1 MVCVALGVCP
11 WAPEPLS
18 TSSQELNVCLSSV
31 QTSPEMV
38 GGLGLRICGMTS
50 YSLSLPLCPS
60 FSASDCVCS
69 RQENVGCRFLSLVF
83 LEAQFLAQCCV
94 YEALWPVST
103 GGCLVSVSHLR

>member
-1 MVCVALGVCP
+1 MVCVALGMCP

-60 FSASDCVCS
+60 LSASDCVCS
-69 RQENVGCRFLSLVF
+69 RAHAMEVRKMLGVDSC
-83 LEAQFLAQCCV
+83 
-94 YEALWPVST
+94 LWFS
-103 GGCLVSVSHLR
+103 